1 MDDEVATVP
10 FFLTG
15 ATWSRRCTVTR
26 CVELTGERAF
36 HHEKRELLQAL
47 YQCGARFCTFYSRLW
62 DGHPDRALDVTNL
75 DQARAATAAALARL

>member
-1 MDDEVATVP
+1 MTTTTVP

-15 ATWSRRCTVTR
+15 VDVVASVRGDEVWL
-26 CVELTGERAF
+26 ELTGERAF
-36 HHEKRELLQAL
+36 HREQRELLHAL
-47 YQCGARFCTFYSRLW
+47 YECGARFCTFYERLW